1 MRPICASTLLSS
13 LLVATALTPLSAADM
28 THERALNVAK
38 EPQNWLLHHG
48 NYEGHR
54 YSALKDIDTGNVGNL
69 KLAFTLAL
77 GGAEAGGKVYK
88 HATLEATP
96 IVEDGVMYV
105 TDGWGRVYAIDMTSG
120 KKGTFRGSVP
130 RTSAA
135 RTGSLRPT
143 IPS

>member
-1 MRPICASTLLSS
+1 RQSMKILSFAALTS
-13 LLVATALTPLSAADM
+13 LLTATMLTPAGAADM

-54 YSALKDIDTGNVGNL
+54 YSSLKDINTGNVGNL

-77 GGAEAGGKVYK
+77 GGAEAGGRVYK

-96 IVEDGVMYV
+96 IVEDGMMYV
-105 TDGWGRVYAIDMTSG
+105 TDG
-120 KKGTFRGSVP
+120 
-130 RTSAA
+130 
-135 RTGSLRPT
+135 
-143 IPS
+143 

>member
-1 MRPICASTLLSS
+1 MLRSPITTLLGGSAMRTSS
-13 LLVATALTPLSAADM
+13 LAAAVTGAMLVATALTPVRAADM

-48 NYEGHR
+48 NYQGHR
-54 YSALKDIDTGNVGNL
+54 YSALKDVNAGNVGNL

-96 IVEDGVMYV
+96 IVEDSVMYV
-105 TDGWGRVYAIDMTSG
+105 TDG
-120 KKGTFRGSVP
+120 
-130 RTSAA
+130 
-135 RTGSLRPT
+135 
-143 IPS
+143 